1 MGMFGA
7 NFQKEGKGVNKG
19 ELRPNDFSM
28 FFILLCR
35 KFFSY
40 VKLNLMYALTCIP
53 SILIMIYVFMTCV
66 FEIAG
71 NDVELL
77 NSTDG
82 HINWYNTDEYNMVE
96 NVHMLLLLIQFLSI
110 KKLLHDL
117 KDICYYKMLKQLKCL

>member
-1 MGMFGA
+1 M
-7 NFQKEGKGVNKG
+7 V
-19 ELRPNDFSM
+19 S
-28 FFILLCR
+28 
-35 KFFSY
+35 S
-40 VKLNLMYALTCIP
+40 V
-53 SILIMIYVFMTCV
+53 
-66 FEIAG
+66 G
-71 NDVELL
+71 NDAELL